1 MPLRTFQF
9 YKFTFSLFRYKYLVA
24 LILNLLL
31 SKKKITDLFA
41 TMADTAIN
49 SQRLQ
54 TDTLNNGLKKKGDQL
69 AVRTEHATNY
79 LFNGFRVLGIYMP
92 ARRKW
97 LYSLYSLIPNSLVT
111 LWLPLS
117 FVFSYFTMSAE
128 DLVPSSLLTSIQV
141 AINVIGCSVKI
152 VVMAF
157 LLPKLRKAN
166 AYMDRLDARCKDE
179 DEIAELR
186 KIVKQ
191 GNRFVVLFAMSYWSY
206 ASSTFIGS
214 VTFGRPPYDLYNP
227 FIDWRKSK
235 LEFVAASL
243 IEFALMD
250 VACFQQVVD
259 DSYAVIYVCILRTHM
274 NILLKRLGKLATCT
288 EMSLEQNLEELK
300 LCIRDHKNLLGLY
313 NIVAPIISIT
323 IFIQFMITASIL
335 SATLI
340 NIFIFANQFST
351 QVASCF
357 YILAVVVEV
366 FPLCYYA
373 QCLMDDSDRLSQQ
386 IFHAN
391 WIEQDVR
398 FRKMLIFFMQRTQR
412 VMELNAG
419 KIFPIT
425 LGSFLS
431 IAKFSF
437 SLYTLIEKMGI
448 RERLG
453 LE

>member
-1 MPLRTFQF
+1 M
-9 YKFTFSLFRYKYLVA
+9 
-24 LILNLLL
+24 
-31 SKKKITDLFA
+31 
-41 TMADTAIN
+41 
-49 SQRLQ
+49 
-54 TDTLNNGLKKKGDQL
+54 
-69 AVRTEHATNY
+69 RTEHATNY

-300 LCIRDHKNLLGLY
+300 LCIRDHKNLLGY
-313 NIVAPIISIT
+313 N
-323 IFIQFMITASIL
+323 
-335 SATLI
+335 
-340 NIFIFANQFST
+340 
-351 QVASCF
+351 
-357 YILAVVVEV
+357 
-366 FPLCYYA
+366 
-373 QCLMDDSDRLSQQ
+373 
-386 IFHAN
+386 
-391 WIEQDVR
+391 
-398 FRKMLIFFMQRTQR
+398 
-412 VMELNAG
+412 
-419 KIFPIT
+419 
-425 LGSFLS
+425 GS
-431 IAKFSF
+431 K
-437 SLYTLIEKMGI
+437 
-448 RERLG
+448 
-453 LE
+453 